1 MSRRRLS
8 RAMSG
13 MLLLS
18 VVACSPAPRP
28 LSFDP
33 PALPEASRGVAYDAR
48 INVLGNVTPV
58 GGYTITFGALPAGL
72 SIARVAGAEAE
83 AHVFGTPTT
92 AGTVTFTVSA
102 WCYGTNV
109 SGQTGSTQYSIIV
122 R

>member
-1 MSRRRLS
+1 MSRGRLS

-18 VVACSPAPRP
+18 VVACSPAPGP
-28 LSFDP
+28 LTFDP
-33 PALPEASRGVAYDAR
+33 AALPAASRGVAYDAR

-72 SIARVAGAEAE
+72 SIARVAGADAE
-83 AHVFGTPTT
+83 AHIFGTPTT
-92 AGTVTFTVSA
+92 AEKVTFTVSA

-109 SGQTGSTQYSIIV
+109 SGQSGSTQYSITV